1 MLGATKKLDRLL
13 TRGKEMIGQEVKTST
28 SDDFKQLETEM
39 NLRHEGT
46 AAALPLSLGGPSS

>member
-28 SDDFKQLETEM
+28 TDDFKQLEAEM
-39 NLRHEGT
+39 NLRHEGESQQE
-46 AAALPLSLGGPSS
+46 LRSFCDHD